1 MPYVGLNLLRDQ
13 ASTYPLTKFCLH
25 DDFAARQMEFWRELT
40 STAPSLSM
48 LDAVGTDYERSV
60 ESAEHAFLTVLKL
73 EPNSVAAM
81 RGYAQ
86 FLIEVRKWRTYHYFR
101 VVLCMNAAAALLLLM
116 SALCVGSVVHLHTR

>member
-1 MPYVGLNLLRDQ
+1 MYCLR
-13 ASTYPLTKFCLH
+13 

-86 FLIEVRKWRTYHYFR
+86 FLIEVRKWSTDHYLR
-101 VVLCMNAAAALLLLM
+101 VVLCMCARSPTAYYLSTARLLRC
-116 SALCVGSVVHLHTR
+116 SPPHSGDVPRS